1 MLIWHKKEGNQET
14 GEKKIAPNHKL
25 YFIMMLAAIG
35 FTAISFFLDHNKPLF
50 TVWTSTTCGGLASV
64 IVAWLIDWANCKRAS
79 AQVQENRRLLLSSLE
94 HAFTNGVQI
103 LIIECLNPGSDV
115 GSKVWYKWVDEVFD
129 KAKAEQTLLPLVNKS
144 LRVFFDD
151 VSEHVYLLKTQETTL
166 LESGILCD
174 KDIKALSTM
183 QSICDAARHYYD
195 TADSDRDRFHDLSTN
210 CNLLRG
216 IIDYAPSLKPINDV
230 LVAPWLYQ
238 MSVKVETEKTADQEP
253 KSCEPSNSVIK

>member
-25 YFIMMLAAIG
+25 YFVMMLAAIG

-50 TVWTSTTCGGLASV
+50 TVWTSTACGGLASV
-64 IVAWLIDWANCKRAS
+64 IVAWLIDNANCKRAF
-79 AQVQENRRLLLSSLE
+79 AQVQENRRILLSNLE

-103 LIIECLNPGSDV
+103 LIVECLNPAQDSDSKSWYIWV
-115 GSKVWYKWVDEVFD
+115 GEVFE
-129 KAKAEQTLLPLVNKS
+129 KAKAEKKLLPLVNKS
-144 LRVFFDD
+144 MRVLFDD
-151 VSEHVYLLKTQETTL
+151 ISEHVYLLKAQETAL

-183 QSICDAARHYYD
+183 QSICDASRHYYEA
-195 TADSDRDRFHDLSTN
+195 ADSDRDCFQRLSTN

-230 LVAPWLYQ
+230 PVDPWLYQ
-238 MSVKVETEKTADQEP
+238 MSIENETEKTADQEP
-253 KSCEPSNSVIK
+253 KSCEPSNSVIE

>member
-1 MLIWHKKEGNQET
+1 M
-14 GEKKIAPNHKL
+14 
-25 YFIMMLAAIG
+25 F
-35 FTAISFFLDHNKPLF
+35 FVTAE
-50 TVWTSTTCGGLASV
+50 A
-64 IVAWLIDWANCKRAS
+64 
-79 AQVQENRRLLLSSLE
+79 
-94 HAFTNGVQI
+94 
-103 LIIECLNPGSDV
+103 
-115 GSKVWYKWVDEVFD
+115 EV
-129 KAKAEQTLLPLVNKS
+129 TLLPIVNNS
-144 LRVFFDD
+144 LPVFFND

-174 KDIKALSTM
+174 KDINALSTM

-195 TADSDRDRFHDLSTN
+195 TADSDRDRFHDLSTS